1 MSRLSRSVSAVALV
15 AGVAGAMLVGAAP
28 AQAAG
33 TLTASQY
40 CESIRNSIF
49 CEAIVAGGTAPYTIK
64 WHYNGY
70 YFPQHDNKTYV
81 SWGCQ
86 PYTTP
91 QSKIVVTDA
100 TGASVTS
107 ITNRRCTGGAP

>member
-28 AQAAG
+28 AQAS
-33 TLTASQY
+33 TLSATQF
-40 CESIRNSIF
+40 CESIRNSIL
-49 CEAIVAGGTAPYTIK
+49 CEATVAGGTAPYTIK
-64 WHYNGY
+64 WYFNGY
-70 YFPQHDNKTYV
+70 YFSQHDNKRFV

-100 TGASVTS
+100 AGASVTK
-107 ITNRRCTGGAP
+107 ITNQRCTGGAP